1 MKIVRIILIIL
12 FILLISA
19 VAVVAYW
26 YVTTQNNAPVISTLT
41 GSGTVE
47 TTQVAISPEVT
58 GRIVEVSVNEGDTIK
73 AGDTLFKLDDTL
85 LTAQLNQ
92 AQTNLA
98 LAQAGI
104 DAANTALTAAQAG
117 VTTAQGQYDLALAT
131 ARLQAQPARSAAWSQ
146 TEPSDFNQP
155 IWYFTHTEELTATQ
169 KEVSTASEALATA
182 LTNLNSMMSSGTYT
196 NLNATESRLAQA
208 QVAFLNA
215 TDVLNR
221 AQVQNNSALEDV
233 AQQTYDACKVELDAA
248 QQAYDE
254 ILTTQEAQDILE
266 ARAHLAVAQERY
278 DTAIDRYN
286 ALLTG
291 EDSLSVKL
299 AADSVAQAQANVAA
313 TESKVTQAQKTI
325 DQAQAALNLIDVQ
338 LGKLIITAP
347 VDGVILA
354 RNIEPGE
361 VVLSGATALTVGQL
375 DHLTITVYIP
385 ENRYGEVKLGDTA
398 TVGVDSFPAQLFF
411 ATVTRIADQAEF
423 TPRNVQTAEGRQ
435 TTVFAVE
442 LSVQNPAGLLK
453 PGMPADVTFI
463 PHK

>member
-12 FILLISA
+12 LLSA
-19 VAVVAYW
+19 IAVVAYW
-26 YVTTQNNAPVISTLT
+26 YVTTQNTSPVTTALT

-47 TTQVAISPEVT
+47 TTQVDISPEVT
-58 GRIVEVSVNEGDTIK
+58 GKIVAVSVSESDSVK
-73 AGDTLFKLDDTL
+73 AGDTLFTLDDTL

-98 LAQAGI
+98 VAQAGL
-104 DAANTALTAAQAG
+104 DAANTALAAAQAG
-117 VTTAQGQYDLALAT
+117 VTTIQGQYDLALAT
-131 ARLQAQPARSAAWSQ
+131 ARLQAQPARNAAWSQ

-155 IWYFTHTEELTATQ
+155 VWYFTHTEEISATQ
-169 KEVSTASEALATA
+169 KEVSAAFDALATA
-182 LTNLNSMMSSGTYT
+182 KTNLNSMISSGSYT
-196 NLNATESRLAQA
+196 NLAATEARLAQA
-208 QVAFLNA
+208 QTAFLDA

-221 AQVQNNSALEDV
+221 AQAQDNRSLRDV
-233 AQQTYDACKVELDAA
+233 AQQTYDASKAELDAA

-254 ILTTQEAQDILE
+254 LLTTQEASDILE
-266 ARAHLAVAQERY
+266 VRAHLATAQERY
-278 DTAIDRYN
+278 DTAVDRYD

-299 AADSVAQAQANVAA
+299 AADSVAQAQANVTAA
-313 TESKVTQAQKTI
+313 ESKVTQAQKTI

-338 LGKLIITAP
+338 LGKLVVTAP
-347 VDGVILA
+347 VDGVVLA

-361 VVLSGATALTVGQL
+361 VVLSGATALTLGQL

-385 ENRYGEVKLGDTA
+385 ENHYGEVKLGDR
-398 TVGVDSFPAQLFF
+398 VRVSVDSFPNQTFE

-453 PGMPADVTFI
+453 PGMPADVTFGL
-463 PHK
+463 P

>member
-12 FILLISA
+12 LLSA
-19 VAVVAYW
+19 IAVVAYW
-26 YVTTQNNAPVISTLT
+26 YVTTQNTSPVTTTLT

-47 TTQVAISPEVT
+47 TTQVDISPEVT
-58 GRIVEVSVNEGDTIK
+58 GKIVAVSVSESDSVKT
-73 AGDTLFKLDDTL
+73 GDTLFTLDDTL

-98 LAQAGI
+98 VAQAGL
-104 DAANTALTAAQAG
+104 DAANTALAAAQAG
-117 VTTAQGQYDLALAT
+117 VTTTEGQYDLALAT

-155 IWYFTHTEELTATQ
+155 VWYFTHTEEISATQ
-169 KEVSTASEALATA
+169 KEVSAAFDALATA
-182 LTNLNSMMSSGTYT
+182 KTNLNSMISSGSYT
-196 NLNATESRLAQA
+196 NLAATEARLAQA
-208 QVAFLNA
+208 QTAFLDA

-221 AQVQNNSALEDV
+221 AQAQDNRSLRDV
-233 AQQTYDACKVELDAA
+233 AQQTYDASKAELDAA

-254 ILTTQEAQDILE
+254 LLTTQEASDILE
-266 ARAHLAVAQERY
+266 ARAHLATAQERY
-278 DTAIDRYN
+278 DTAVDRYD

-299 AADSVAQAQANVAA
+299 AADSVAQAQANVTAA
-313 TESKVTQAQKTI
+313 ESKVTQAQKTI

-338 LGKLIITAP
+338 LGKLVVTAP
-347 VDGVILA
+347 VDGVVLA

-361 VVLSGATALTVGQL
+361 VVLSGATALTLGQL

-385 ENRYGEVKLGDTA
+385 ENHYGEVKLGDR
-398 TVGVDSFPAQLFF
+398 VRVSVDSFPNQTFE

-453 PGMPADVTFI
+453 PGMPADVTFGL
-463 PHK
+463 P